1 MHVVLLLGSSTAGKS
16 SLCRELMAEH
26 KWNSGSVDEAGEK
39 VMHEQSTKTKPLMLE
54 ELKKQNMFAKLQS
67 LMTDEEVQKLAGTG
81 IVNITKG
88 NHKLTHQFQ
97 NPDLEGLEE
106 VLKKAGFDENEI
118 SELTKD
124 LRLVTKIG
132 DDIYKKIPPI
142 DPMERLYDET
152 FNKNNSGKQIVLD
165 VVPDGR
171 STAHKCLENFE
182 KRVKQYRDQ
191 NPSEP
196 LTTSVVFA
204 YCPPKKLSERIQE
217 RNRKAEI
224 DNPMDKRVGLFPFEQ
239 LATLAAAEKKLDT
252 SSENLLSRTELFYL
266 INRHASTD
274 KIGDAL
280 FLENPIDPEAL
291 QRSLDQKSPTVTTTI
306 GDTVKINPYADDL
319 ELTVTSDKPRIGSKK
334 TIEEYGKLANKF
346 GFFENQERA
355 SLNIPSGLSFDAVIN
370 TARGTPETLAN
381 ELLEKLEKSK
391 ASSHRISKL

>member
-1 MHVVLLLGSSTAGKS
+1 MHVVLLIGSSTAGKS
-16 SLCRELMAEH
+16 SLCKELVAEH
-26 KWNSGSVDEAGEK
+26 KWNSGSVDEAWEK
-39 VMHEQSTKTKPLMLE
+39 VMHEQSAKAKPLMLE
-54 ELKKQNMFAKLQS
+54 ELKKQNMIAKLQS
-67 LMTDEEVQKLAGTG
+67 LMTEDEVQKLAGIG
-81 IVNITKG
+81 IVNISKG
-88 NHKLTHQFQ
+88 NHKLTYQFQ
-97 NPDLEGLEE
+97 SHELDELEE
-106 VLKKAGFDENEI
+106 VLKKAGFDESEI
-118 SELTKD
+118 PELAKD
-124 LRLVTKIG
+124 LRLVTTIG
-132 DDIYKKIPPI
+132 NDIYKSIPPI

-152 FNKNNSGKQIVLD
+152 FKKDNSGKQIVLD
-165 VVPDGR
+165 VIPDA
-171 STAHKCLENFE
+171 TAHKSLDDFE

-191 NPSEP
+191 NPGEP

-204 YCPPKKLSERIQE
+204 YCPPQKLSERIQE

-224 DNPMDKRVGLFPFEQ
+224 DNPMDKRIGSFPFDQ

-252 SSENLLSRTELFYL
+252 SSKNLLSRTELFYL

-291 QRSLDQKSPTVTTTI
+291 QPSHDQKSQTVTTTI
-306 GDTVKINPYADDL
+306 SDTVKINPYSDDL

-370 TARGTPETLAN
+370 TARGTPATLAN
-381 ELLEKLEKSK
+381 EFLEKLEKSK
-391 ASSHRISKL
+391 TSSHRISKL